1 MTFRTRFAPSP
12 TGPLHLGHAYSALYG
27 HRLAEA
33 KNGLWL
39 LRIDDLDHSRSKPEW
54 TQQIFDDLR
63 WLGLAWP
70 EPVRFQSQET
80 ASYQTALDA
89 LARAGVIY
97 PCCCNRADIA
107 QAAAA
112 PQEGVPEF
120 GPDGRIYPGTCRHR
134 SLSQAGV
141 GDALRLNM
149 RKAVKALQ
157 KPVTYEEFGTQL
169 SERITLKPEALIA
182 QVGDVVL
189 RRKDQGAAYHLA
201 VVIDDDAQN
210 ITDVVRGP
218 DLSAATQIHVV
229 LQQLLNIQTPRYHH
243 HALIRD
249 KTGKRL
255 AKRSDSEALSTLR
268 NAGHSAQDI
277 TERLF
282 SAG

>member
-39 LRIDDLDHSRSKPEW
+39 LRIDDLDRNRSKPEW

-80 ASYQTALDA
+80 ASYQTALDT
-89 LARAGVIY
+89 LARARLIY

-134 SLSQAGV
+134 SLSQAGA

-149 RKAVKALQ
+149 RKAVNSLQ

-210 ITDVVRGP
+210 ITDVVRGA

-249 KTGKRL
+249 ETGKRL

-268 NAGHSAQDI
+268 NAGYSAQDI
-277 TERLF
+277 TKRF
-282 SAG
+282 F

>member
-1 MTFRTRFAPSP
+1 VTLRTRFAPSP

-210 ITDVVRGP
+210 ITDVVRGA

-229 LQQLLNIQTPRYHH
+229 LQHLLNIQTPRYHH

>member
-1 MTFRTRFAPSP
+1 VTLRTRFAPSP

-112 PQEGVPEF
+112 PQEGVPGF

-210 ITDVVRGP
+210 ITDVVRGA

>member
-89 LARAGVIY
+89 LARARLIY

-134 SLSQAGV
+134 RLSQAGA

-182 QVGDVVL
+182 QAGDVVL

-210 ITDVVRGP
+210 ITDVVRGA

-249 KTGKRL
+249 ETGKRL

-268 NAGHSAQDI
+268 KAGYSAQNI

-282 SAG
+282 SAP

>member
-39 LRIDDLDHSRSKPEW
+39 LRIDDLDHNRSKPEW

-89 LARAGVIY
+89 LARAKLIY

-134 SLSQAGV
+134 SLSQAGA

-210 ITDVVRGP
+210 ITDVVRGA

-249 KTGKRL
+249 ETGKRL

-268 NAGHSAQDI
+268 NAGHSAQNI

-282 SAG
+282 SAP

>member
-70 EPVRFQSQET
+70 EPVRFQSQEA

-89 LARAGVIY
+89 LARARLIY

-134 SLSQAGV
+134 SLSQAGA

-182 QVGDVVL
+182 QAGDVVL

-210 ITDVVRGP
+210 ITDVVRGA

-249 KTGKRL
+249 ETGKRL

-268 NAGHSAQDI
+268 KAGHSAQNI

-282 SAG
+282 SAP

>member
-27 HRLAEA
+27 HRLAKV

-54 TQQIFDDLR
+54 TQKIFDDLH

-134 SLSQAGV
+134 SLSQASA

-157 KPVTYEEFGTQL
+157 KPVTYEEFGTQH
-169 SERITLKPEALIA
+169 SKRITLKPEPLIA

-210 ITDVVRGP
+210 ITDVVRGA

-243 HALIRD
+243 HALIREE
-249 KTGKRL
+249 TGKRL
-255 AKRSDSEALSTLR
+255 AKRSDSEALSSLR
-268 NAGHSAQDI
+268 KAGHSAQDI

-282 SAG
+282 SAP

>member
-80 ASYQTALDA
+80 ASYQTALDT
-89 LARAGVIY
+89 LARARLIY

-134 SLSQAGV
+134 RLSQAGA

-149 RKAVKALQ
+149 RKAVNSLQ

-210 ITDVVRGP
+210 ITDVVRGA

-249 KTGKRL
+249 ETGKRL

-268 NAGHSAQDI
+268 NAGYSAQDI
-277 TERLF
+277 TKRF
-282 SAG
+282 F

>member
-1 MTFRTRFAPSP
+1 VTFRTRFAPSP

-39 LRIDDLDHSRSKPEW
+39 LRIDDLDHSRAKPEW

-70 EPVRFQSQET
+70 EPVRFQSQKT

-210 ITDVVRGP
+210 ITDVVRGA

>member
-70 EPVRFQSQET
+70 EPVRFQSQKT

-210 ITDVVRGP
+210 ITDVVRGA

-229 LQQLLNIQTPRYHH
+229 LQHLLNIQTPRYHH

>member
-89 LARAGVIY
+89 RERAGVIY

-210 ITDVVRGP
+210 ITDVVRGA

-282 SAG
+282 SAA

>member
-12 TGPLHLGHAYSALYG
+12 TGPLHLGHAYSVLYG

-120 GPDGRIYPGTCRHR
+120 GPDGRIYPGTCRQR
-134 SLSQAGV
+134 SLSQAGA

-157 KPVTYEEFGTQL
+157 KPMTYEEFGTQL

-210 ITDVVRGP
+210 ITDVVRGA

-249 KTGKRL
+249 ETGKRL

-268 NAGHSAQDI
+268 NAGHSAHDI
-277 TERLF
+277 KERLF

>member
-27 HRLAEA
+27 HRLAKV

-39 LRIDDLDHSRSKPEW
+39 LRIDDLDHNRSKPEW
-54 TQQIFDDLR
+54 TQKIFDDLH

-80 ASYQTALDA
+80 DTYQTALDA
-89 LARAGVIY
+89 LARAGLIY

-134 SLSQAGV
+134 SLSQARP
-141 GDALRLNM
+141 GDALRLDM

-157 KPVTYEEFGTQL
+157 KPVTYEEFGEQH
-169 SERITLKPEALIA
+169 SKRITLKAEALIA

-210 ITDVVRGP
+210 ITDVVRGA
-218 DLSAATQIHVV
+218 DLNAATQIHVV
-229 LQQLLNIQTPRYHH
+229 LQQLLNIPTPRYHH
-243 HALIRD
+243 HSLIRD
-249 KTGKRL
+249 ETGKRL
-255 AKRSDSEALSTLR
+255 AKRSDSEALSSLR
-268 NAGHSAQDI
+268 KAGHSAQDI

-282 SAG
+282 SAP

>member
-70 EPVRFQSQET
+70 EPVRFQSQKT

-210 ITDVVRGP
+210 ITDVVRGA

>member
-70 EPVRFQSQET
+70 EPVRFQSQEA

-89 LARAGVIY
+89 LARAKLIY

-134 SLSQAGV
+134 RLSQAGA

-149 RKAVKALQ
+149 RKAVNSLQ

-210 ITDVVRGP
+210 ITDVVRGA

-249 KTGKRL
+249 ETGKRL

-268 NAGHSAQDI
+268 NAGYSAQDI
-277 TERLF
+277 TKRF
-282 SAG
+282 F

>member
-70 EPVRFQSQET
+70 ETVRFQSQET

-134 SLSQAGV
+134 SLSQAGA

-210 ITDVVRGP
+210 ITDVVRGA

>member
-134 SLSQAGV
+134 SLSQASA

-210 ITDVVRGP
+210 ITDVVRGA

-249 KTGKRL
+249 ETGKRL
-255 AKRSDSEALSTLR
+255 AKRSDSEALSSLR
-268 NAGHSAQDI
+268 KAGHSAQDI

-282 SAG
+282 SAP

>member
-39 LRIDDLDHSRSKPEW
+39 LRIDDLDHNRSKPEW

-80 ASYQTALDA
+80 ASYQTALDT
-89 LARAGVIY
+89 LARARLIY

-134 SLSQAGV
+134 RLSQAGA

-157 KPVTYEEFGTQL
+157 KPMTYEEFGTQL

-210 ITDVVRGP
+210 ITDVVRGA

-249 KTGKRL
+249 ETGKRL

-268 NAGHSAQDI
+268 NAGHSAQNI

-282 SAG
+282 SAP

>member
-1 MTFRTRFAPSP
+1 VTLRTRFAPSP

-210 ITDVVRGP
+210 ITDVVRGA

>member
-1 MTFRTRFAPSP
+1 VTFRTRFAPSP

-70 EPVRFQSQET
+70 EPVRFQSQKT

-201 VVIDDDAQN
+201 VVIDDDAQK
-210 ITDVVRGP
+210 ITDVVRGA

>member
-39 LRIDDLDHSRSKPEW
+39 LRIDDLDHNRSKPEW

-89 LARAGVIY
+89 LARAKLIY

-134 SLSQAGV
+134 SLSQAGA

-210 ITDVVRGP
+210 ITDVVRGA

-249 KTGKRL
+249 ETGKRL

-268 NAGHSAQDI
+268 KAGHSAQNI

-282 SAG
+282 SAP

>member
-27 HRLAEA
+27 HRLAKV

-80 ASYQTALDA
+80 ASYQTALDT
-89 LARAGVIY
+89 LARARLIY

-134 SLSQAGV
+134 RLSQAGA

-149 RKAVKALQ
+149 RKAVRALQ
-157 KPVTYEEFGTQL
+157 KSVTYEEFGTQL

-210 ITDVVRGP
+210 ITDVVRGA

-249 KTGKRL
+249 ETGKRL

-268 NAGHSAQDI
+268 NAGYSAQDI
-277 TERLF
+277 TKRF
-282 SAG
+282 F

>member
-39 LRIDDLDHSRSKPEW
+39 LRIDDLDRNRSKPEW

-80 ASYQTALDA
+80 ASYQTALDT
-89 LARAGVIY
+89 LARARLIY

-134 SLSQAGV
+134 RLSQAGA

-149 RKAVKALQ
+149 RKAVRALQ
-157 KPVTYEEFGTQL
+157 KSVTYEEFGTQL

-210 ITDVVRGP
+210 ITDVVRGA

-249 KTGKRL
+249 ETGKRL

-268 NAGHSAQDI
+268 NAGYSAQDI
-277 TERLF
+277 TKRF
-282 SAG
+282 F

>member
-80 ASYQTALDA
+80 ASYQTALDE
-89 LARAGVIY
+89 LARAKLIY

-120 GPDGRIYPGTCRHR
+120 GPDGRIYPGTCRQR
-134 SLSQAGV
+134 SLSQAGA

-182 QVGDVVL
+182 QAGDVVL
-189 RRKDQGAAYHLA
+189 RRKDQRAAYHLA

-210 ITDVVRGP
+210 ITDVVRGA

-249 KTGKRL
+249 ETGKRL
-255 AKRSDSEALSTLR
+255 AKRSDSKALSTLR
-268 NAGHSAQDI
+268 NAGYSAQDI
-277 TERLF
+277 TKRF
-282 SAG
+282 F

>member
-1 MTFRTRFAPSP
+1 MTLRTRFAPSP

-70 EPVRFQSQET
+70 EPVRFQSQKT

-210 ITDVVRGP
+210 ITDVVRGA

>member
-1 MTFRTRFAPSP
+1 MTVRTRFAPSP

-27 HRLAEA
+27 HRLAQE

-54 TQQIFDDLR
+54 TQKIFDDLR

-89 LARAGVIY
+89 LARAGLIY
-97 PCCCNRADIA
+97 PCCCNRSDIA

-112 PQEGVPEF
+112 PQDGVPEF
-120 GPDGRIYPGTCRHR
+120 GLDGSVYAGTCRHR
-134 SLSQAGV
+134 SLSQAGPS
-141 GDALRLNM
+141 DALRLNM
-149 RKAVKALQ
+149 RKAVKAVQ
-157 KPVTYEEFGTQL
+157 KPVTYEEFGEQH
-169 SERITLKPEALIA
+169 SERITLKLETLIA

-201 VVIDDDAQN
+201 VVIDDYAQK
-210 ITDVVRGP
+210 ITDVVRGA
-218 DLSAATQIHVV
+218 DLNAATQIHVL
-229 LQQLLNIQTPRYHH
+229 LQQLLNIPTPRYHH

-249 KTGKRL
+249 DTGKRL
-255 AKRSDSEALSTLR
+255 AKRSDSESLSTLR
-268 NAGHSAQDI
+268 KTGHSAQDI
-277 TERLF
+277 TDLLF
-282 SAG
+282 LAA

>member
-39 LRIDDLDHSRSKPEW
+39 LRIDDLDHNRSKPEW

-89 LARAGVIY
+89 LARARLIY

-134 SLSQAGV
+134 SLSQAGA

-210 ITDVVRGP
+210 ITDVVRGA

-249 KTGKRL
+249 ETGKRL

-268 NAGHSAQDI
+268 KAGHSAQNI

-282 SAG
+282 SAP

>member
-89 LARAGVIY
+89 LARARLIY

-134 SLSQAGV
+134 RLSQAGA

-210 ITDVVRGP
+210 ITDVVRGA

-249 KTGKRL
+249 ETGKRL

-268 NAGHSAQDI
+268 NAGHSAQNI

-282 SAG
+282 SAP

>member
-39 LRIDDLDHSRSKPEW
+39 LRIDDLDRNRSKPEW

-80 ASYQTALDA
+80 ASYQTALDT
-89 LARAGVIY
+89 LARARLIY

-134 SLSQAGV
+134 RLSQAGA

-210 ITDVVRGP
+210 ITDVVRGA

-249 KTGKRL
+249 ETGKRL

-268 NAGHSAQDI
+268 NAGYSAQDI
-277 TERLF
+277 TKRF
-282 SAG
+282 F

>member
-80 ASYQTALDA
+80 ASYQTALDT
-89 LARAGVIY
+89 LARARLIY

-134 SLSQAGV
+134 SLSQAGA

-157 KPVTYEEFGTQL
+157 KSVTYEEFGTQL

-210 ITDVVRGP
+210 ITDVVRGA

-249 KTGKRL
+249 ETGKRL

-268 NAGHSAQDI
+268 NAGYSAQDI
-277 TERLF
+277 TKRF
-282 SAG
+282 F

>member
-1 MTFRTRFAPSP
+1 VTFRTRFAPSP

-210 ITDVVRGP
+210 ITDVVRGA

-255 AKRSDSEALSTLR
+255 AKRSDSQALTTLR

>member
-89 LARAGVIY
+89 LARARLIY

-120 GPDGRIYPGTCRHR
+120 GPDGRIYPGTCRQR
-134 SLSQAGV
+134 SLSQAGA

-210 ITDVVRGP
+210 ITDVVRGA

-249 KTGKRL
+249 ETGKRL

-268 NAGHSAQDI
+268 NAGHSAQNI

-282 SAG
+282 SAP

>member
-89 LARAGVIY
+89 LARARLIY

-120 GPDGRIYPGTCRHR
+120 GPDGRIYPGTCRQR
-134 SLSQAGV
+134 SLSQAGA

-210 ITDVVRGP
+210 ITDVVRGA

-249 KTGKRL
+249 EMGKRL

-268 NAGHSAQDI
+268 NAGYSAQDI
-277 TERLF
+277 TKRF
-282 SAG
+282 F

>member
-134 SLSQAGV
+134 SLSQAGA

-210 ITDVVRGP
+210 ITDVVRGA

-282 SAG
+282 SAA

>member
-39 LRIDDLDHSRSKPEW
+39 LRIDDLDHNRSKPEW

-70 EPVRFQSQET
+70 EPVRFQSQKT

-182 QVGDVVL
+182 QAGDVVL
-189 RRKDQGAAYHLA
+189 RRKDQRAAYHLA

-210 ITDVVRGP
+210 ITDVVRGA

-249 KTGKRL
+249 ETGKRL

-268 NAGHSAQDI
+268 KAGHSAQNI

-282 SAG
+282 SAP

>member
-39 LRIDDLDHSRSKPEW
+39 LRIDDLDRNRSKPEW

-80 ASYQTALDA
+80 ASYQTALDT
-89 LARAGVIY
+89 LARARLIY

-134 SLSQAGV
+134 RLSQAGA

-149 RKAVKALQ
+149 RKAVRALQ

-210 ITDVVRGP
+210 ITDVVRGA

-249 KTGKRL
+249 ETGKRL
-255 AKRSDSEALSTLR
+255 AKRSDSKALSTLR
-268 NAGHSAQDI
+268 NAGYSAQDI
-277 TERLF
+277 TKRF
-282 SAG
+282 F

>member
-89 LARAGVIY
+89 LARAKLIY

-120 GPDGRIYPGTCRHR
+120 GPDGRIYPGTCRQR
-134 SLSQAGV
+134 SLSQAGA

-157 KPVTYEEFGTQL
+157 KPMTYEEFGTQL

-210 ITDVVRGP
+210 ITDVVRGA

-249 KTGKRL
+249 ETGKRL

-268 NAGHSAQDI
+268 KAGYSAQNI
-277 TERLF
+277 TEPLF
-282 SAG
+282 SAP

>member
-33 KNGLWL
+33 ENGLWL
-39 LRIDDLDHSRSKPEW
+39 LRIDDLDQSRSKPEW
-54 TQQIFDDLR
+54 TQQIFDDLH

-89 LARAGVIY
+89 LARAGLIY

-134 SLSQAGV
+134 SMSQAGA

-157 KPVTYEEFGTQL
+157 KPVTYEEFGAQRT
-169 SERITLKPEALIA
+169 ERITLKPGALIA

-210 ITDVVRGP
+210 ITDVVRGA
-218 DLSAATQIHVV
+218 DLTAATQIHVV
-229 LQQLLNIQTPRYHH
+229 FQHLLNIQTPRYHH

-249 KTGKRL
+249 ETGKRL
-255 AKRSDSEALSTLR
+255 AKRSDSEALTTLR

>member
-54 TQQIFDDLR
+54 TQQIFDDLH
-63 WLGLAWP
+63 WLGLAWTA
-70 EPVRFQSQET
+70 PVRFQSQET
-80 ASYQTALDA
+80 SSYQTALDA
-89 LARAGVIY
+89 LARAGLVY
-97 PCCCNRADIA
+97 PCGCNRADIA

-134 SLSQAGV
+134 SLSQAGA

-149 RKAVKALQ
+149 GKAIKALQ
-157 KPVTYEEFGTQL
+157 KPMTYEEFGAQH
-169 SERITLKPEALIA
+169 SERITLKPETLIA

-201 VVIDDDAQN
+201 VVIDDDAQD
-210 ITDVVRGP
+210 ITDVVRGA

-229 LQQLLNIQTPRYHH
+229 LQQLLNIPTPRYHH

-282 SAG
+282 SAA

>member
-80 ASYQTALDA
+80 ASYQTALDT
-89 LARAGVIY
+89 LARARLIY

-134 SLSQAGV
+134 SLSQAGA

-149 RKAVKALQ
+149 RKAVRALQ
-157 KPVTYEEFGTQL
+157 KSVTYEEFGTQL

-210 ITDVVRGP
+210 ITDVVRGA

-249 KTGKRL
+249 ETGKRL

-268 NAGHSAQDI
+268 NAGYSAQDI
-277 TERLF
+277 TKRF
-282 SAG
+282 F